1 MSRAGVREYLPLA
14 LWLAWALFIAA
25 SSYQQILTLPWRGAG
40 EWFQDN
46 ASLQSFTA
54 MGRVMRG
61 FWNGLAF
68 PGAEEA
74 LFRALVSVGGAT
86 VVLIGAHTAGQ
97 LIFRLMRLRTDPG
110 AERLLFT
117 TATGLGIIS
126 FLLLTLS
133 QFGWFAPGPVRVLL
147 GLLAGLGLVLMGR
160 GLLTKTRI
168 HPPRSGHASAGP
180 SPAGEGMGKVM
191 TFLFGTVALVC
202 ALAPEIEY
210 DALWY
215 HIGLPKIWMQHG
227 ALVDLPSEFVSLY
240 PMTWELLFGAALAL
254 GGPVAPKLLHFSCML
269 MCAAL
274 VQCACRRYFPGCSP
288 WLATAFFIS
297 VPTVLWEASTAY
309 LDLAL
314 ALHLGLALYGLL
326 RFFDTA
332 DRRWFVLSA
341 LHLGLAS
348 ATKHL
353 ALFGGVILTAGLAV
367 FLWRRWGSPIRS
379 GLVAA
384 GFGLLSLVP
393 ALPWYLRSFRATG
406 NPVFPFSTGIFGA
419 PEDRWDAAAQLGMD
433 GFLSRF
439 GPGDNLINL
448 LTLPYDMTVHASR
461 YGGSIGPLFL
471 LLLPCLA
478 LQARRAPGK
487 FVWVCGFVLAFFGLW
502 VLSGNFQMRFLMPVM
517 PFAALLAAE
526 AYRRLWIGL
535 AGFGRIRPAAVSGL
549 VGLVLVLN
557 LPPFISLQ
565 ENDRLQWEGWLTHV
579 IHHIPVEVVVGRI
592 KQNRYLSE
600 KIPSYAAWQEINRT
614 LPDSAYVL
622 TFSGGDHFYSERRR
636 LWSNA
641 IAARPLVWTPYADPG
656 RNFIK
661 ARMLGI
667 THILADYASLEQ
679 GRLGEMPILAP
690 VELRE
695 NCEIIY
701 ADANFVLYRISHEPE
716 GRRSWAD
723 QGRDRDSIPALQDIH
738 FQRVDHADQSAGL
751 GTD

>member
-1 MSRAGVREYLPLA
+1 MSRTRVREYLPLA

-25 SSYQQILTLPWRGAG
+25 SSYQQVLTLPWRGAG

-46 ASLQSFTA
+46 SSLQSFTA

-61 FWNGLAF
+61 VWNGMAF

-74 LFRALVSVGGAT
+74 LFRALVSLGGAT
-86 VVLIGAHTAGQ
+86 AVLFGAHTAGR
-97 LIFRLMRLRTDPG
+97 LFFRIMPLRTEPG

-117 TATGLGIIS
+117 TATGLGIVS
-126 FLLLTLS
+126 FLLLALS
-133 QFGWFAPGPVRVLL
+133 QVGWYAPAPVRVLL
-147 GLLAGLGLVLMGR
+147 GLLACLGLVLMGC
-160 GLLTKTRI
+160 GLLTRAGKR
-168 HPPRSGHASAGP
+168 PFRSDRFSAGP
-180 SPAGEGMGKVM
+180 PPAGEGMGKVM
-191 TFLFGTVALVC
+191 AVLFGTVALVC

-215 HIGLPKIWMQHG
+215 HIGFPKIWLQHG
-227 ALVDLPSEFVSLY
+227 GLVDLPFEFVSLY

-254 GGPVAPKLLHFSCML
+254 GGPVAPKLLHFSSML

-274 VQCACRRYFPGCSP
+274 VHCACRRYFPGCSP
-288 WLATAFFIS
+288 WLATAFFVS

-326 RFFDTA
+326 RFFDSA
-332 DRRWFVLSA
+332 DRGWFVLSA

-353 ALFGGVILTAGLAV
+353 ALFGGVILTAMLAV
-367 FLWRRWGSPIRS
+367 FLWRRWGNPVRS

-393 ALPWYLRSFRATG
+393 ALPWYIRSFRATG

-419 PEDRWDAAAQLGMD
+419 PENRWDAAAQLGMD

-448 LTLPYDMTVHASR
+448 LTLPYDMTVHAGR

-471 LLLPCLA
+471 LLLPCLL

-487 FVWVCGFVLAFFGLW
+487 FVWVCGYVLAFLGLW

-517 PFAALLAAE
+517 PFAALIAAE

-535 AGFGRIRPAAVSGL
+535 AGFGKIRPATVSGI

-557 LPPFISLQ
+557 LPPFMSLQ
-565 ENDRLQWEGWLTHV
+565 ENDRIQWDGWLTHV
-579 IHHIPVEVVVGRI
+579 VHHIPVEVVVGRI
-592 KQNRYLSE
+592 KQNRFLTE
-600 KIPSYAAWQEINRT
+600 KVPSYAAWQEINRT

-622 TFSGGDHFYSERRR
+622 TFSGGDHYFSERQR

-641 IAARPLVWTPYADPG
+641 IAARPLVWTPYEEPG
-656 RNFIK
+656 RNYTK
-661 ARMLGI
+661 ARKMGI
-667 THILADYASLEQ
+667 THILADHGSLEQ
-679 GRLGEMPILAP
+679 GRLGEIPILAP
-690 VELRE
+690 AGLLE

-701 ADANFVLYRISHEPE
+701 ADANFVLYKISDEPE
-716 GRRSWAD
+716 GEDCRTD
-723 QGRDRDSIPALQDIH
+723 QGRDRDSIPAL
-738 FQRVDHADQSAGL
+738 L
-751 GTD
+751 GHSHSEG

>member
-1 MSRAGVREYLPLA
+1 MSRARVREYLPLA
-14 LWLAWALFIAA
+14 LWLAWALFVAA
-25 SSYQQILTLPWRGAG
+25 SSYQQMLTLPWRGAG

-46 ASLQSFTA
+46 SSLQSFTA
-54 MGRVMRG
+54 MVRVMRG
-61 FWNGLAF
+61 IWNGLAF

-74 LFRALVSVGGAT
+74 LFRSLVSVGGAT
-86 VVLIGAHTAGQ
+86 AVLVAAHAAGR
-97 LIFRLMRLRTDPG
+97 LIFRLMRLRTEPG
-110 AERLLFT
+110 TERLLFS

-133 QFGWFAPGPVRVLL
+133 QFGWYAPGPVRVLL
-147 GLLAGLGLVLMGR
+147 GLLASLGLVLLGR
-160 GLLTKTRI
+160 GLLTKPGKR
-168 HPPRSGHASAGP
+168 PSPSDRVSAGP
-180 SPAGEGMGKVM
+180 PPAGEGMGKVM
-191 TFLFGTVALVC
+191 TVLFGTVALVC

-215 HIGLPKIWMQHG
+215 HIGLPKIWLQDG
-227 ALVDLPSEFVSLY
+227 GLVDLPSEFVSLY

-269 MCAAL
+269 MIAAL
-274 VQCACRRYFPGCSP
+274 VHCACRRYFPGCSP

-314 ALHLGLALYGLL
+314 ALHLGLALYALL
-326 RFFDTA
+326 RFSDTE
-332 DRRWFVLSA
+332 DRGWFALSA

-353 ALFGGVILTAGLAV
+353 ALFGGVILTAGLAA
-367 FLWRRWGSPIRS
+367 FLWRRWGSLVRS

-393 ALPWYLRSFRATG
+393 AVPWYIRSFRATG
-406 NPVFPFSTGIFGA
+406 NPVFPFFTGIFGA
-419 PEDRWDAAAQLGMD
+419 PESRWDAAAQLGMD

-439 GPGDNLINL
+439 GPGDNLISL

-478 LQARRAPGK
+478 LQARRAPGC
-487 FVWVCGFVLAFFGLW
+487 FVWVGGYVFAFLGLW

-517 PFAALLAAE
+517 PFAALIAAE
-526 AYRRLWIGL
+526 AYRRLWLGL
-535 AGFGRIRPAAVSGL
+535 AGFGKIRPLAASGI

-557 LPPFISLQ
+557 LPPFMSLQ
-565 ENDRLQWEGWLTHV
+565 ENDRIQWEGWLTHV
-579 IHHIPVEVVVGRI
+579 IHHIPVEVVVGRME
-592 KQNRYLSE
+592 QNRYLTE

-622 TFSGGDHFYSERRR
+622 TFSGGDHYYSERRR

-641 IAARPLVWTPYADPG
+641 VAARPLVWTSSADPG
-656 RNFIK
+656 GNFSR
-661 ARMLGI
+661 ARSMGI
-667 THILADYASLEQ
+667 THILADHGSIEQ
-679 GRLGEMPILAP
+679 GRLGEIPLLAP
-690 VELRE
+690 AGLRE

-701 ADANFVLYRISHEPE
+701 ADADFVLYRISHEPE
-716 GRRSWAD
+716 GPGSWAD
-723 QGRDRDSIPALQDIH
+723 QGRDRASIPALQDFH
-738 FQRVDHADQSAGL
+738 AQRVDHADQSA
-751 GTD
+751 

>member
-1 MSRAGVREYLPLA
+1 MSRAHVRVYWPLL
-14 LWLAWALFIAA
+14 LWLAWALFITA
-25 SSYQQILTLPWRGAG
+25 SSYQQLLTLSWRGAG

-46 ASLQSFTA
+46 SSLHSLAA
-54 MGRVMRG
+54 MVRVMRG
-61 FWNGLAF
+61 IWAGQAF

-74 LFRALVSVGGAT
+74 LFRALASLGGAS
-86 VVLIGAHTAGQ
+86 VVLLGAHTAGR
-97 LIFRLMRLRTDPG
+97 LIFRLMRLRIEPG

-117 TATGLGIIS
+117 TATGLGIVS
-126 FLLLTLS
+126 FLLLALS
-133 QFGWFAPGPVRVLL
+133 QFGWYAPGPVRALL
-147 GLLAGLGLVLMGR
+147 GLLAGLFLVLTGR
-160 GLLTKTRI
+160 DLLTKTEKR
-168 HPPRSGHASAGP
+168 PPRSDLSAEP
-180 SPAGEGMGKVM
+180 PPAGDGMGKVM
-191 TFLFGTVALVC
+191 AVLFGTVALVC

-215 HIGLPKIWMQHG
+215 HIGFPKIWLQNG
-227 ALVDLPSEFVSLY
+227 ALVDLPFEFISLY

-274 VQCACRRYFPGCSP
+274 VHCACRRYFPGCSP
-288 WLATAFFIS
+288 WLATAFFVS

-314 ALHLGLALYGLL
+314 ALHLGLALYALL
-326 RFFDTA
+326 RFSDSA
-332 DRRWFVLSA
+332 DQGWLALSA

-367 FLWRRWGSPIRS
+367 FLWRRWGSPVRS

-393 ALPWYLRSFRATG
+393 ALPWYVRSFRATG
-406 NPVFPFSTGIFGA
+406 NPVFPFYTGIFGA
-419 PEDRWDAAAQLGMD
+419 PENRWDAAAQLGME
-433 GFLSRF
+433 GFLERF

-478 LQARRAPGK
+478 LQARHAPGK
-487 FVWVCGFVLAFFGLW
+487 FVWICGYVLSFMGLW
-502 VLSGNFQMRFLMPVM
+502 ILSGNFQMRFLVPVM
-517 PFAALLAAE
+517 PFAALIAAE

-535 AGFGRIRPAAVSGL
+535 AGYGRIRPAAAGGI

-557 LPPFISLQ
+557 LPPFMSLQ
-565 ENDRLQWEGWLTHV
+565 ENDRIQWEGWLTHV
-579 IHHIPVEVVVGRI
+579 VHHIPVEVVVGRI
-592 KQNRYLSE
+592 KQSRYLTE

-622 TFSGGDHFYSERRR
+622 TFSGGDHYYSERRR

-641 IAARPLVWTPYADPG
+641 IAARPLVWTPYEDTDQ
-656 RNFIK
+656 NFIR
-661 ARMLGI
+661 ARTMGI
-667 THILADYASLEQ
+667 THILADHGSIEQ
-679 GRLGEMPILAP
+679 GRLGEIPILAP
-690 VELRE
+690 AGLRE
-695 NCEIIY
+695 NCRILY
-701 ADANFVLYRISHEPE
+701 ADAHFVLYGISHEPE
-716 GRRSWAD
+716 GHGSRAD
-723 QGRDRDSIPALQDIH
+723 QGRDRASLPALQNIH
-738 FQRVDHADQSAGL
+738 SQRVDHGDQSAGL